1 MWSPGSD
8 LPRGVQKA
16 VGRLKKR
23 IEPYKF
29 ATLCKVRAK
38 LVENS
43 A

>member
-1 MWSPGSD
+1 MWSPGRD
-8 LPRGVQKA
+8 LPGGIQEA

-23 IEPYKF
+23 IEPCKF
-29 ATLCKVRAK
+29 ATPGKMRAK